1 MSQPVSRATPLS
13 IWLSAG
19 WLLLVGVTG
28 LLAPWLPLPFAPA
41 VPDLLHMAEPPAWV
55 AAPQHWLGTDPQ
67 GRDVL
72 AELVY
77 GAQQLVILSLPA
89 AALAT
94 LAGALAGGAAGF
106 WGNGGLRLPL
116 AAWLLGLATT
126 WWLLLLPG
134 GQPVVLALLGAA
146 GVAWWLRPSA
156 LLAKRLAWA
165 FPLDSL
171 FQTVLVLLGA
181 VPRLVLVLTLAAGPP
196 LGYGWFLAL
205 LVVVA
210 WPEPARQ
217 VRAQMLQV
225 RALPFIEAA
234 RAAGLPSSRV
244 WLRHALP
251 HACRPLR
258 ATAPL
263 SLAGL
268 IALESTLSFLG
279 VGRPPD
285 VASWGRLLGTLRQ
298 APDAWWLLASAGSA
312 LLLTLLALQRLA
324 QQPARKF

>member
-1 MSQPVSRATPLS
+1 MSQLASRATPLS
-13 IWLSAG
+13 VWLSAG
-19 WLLLVGVTG
+19 WLLLVGLVG

-41 VPDLLHMAEPPAWV
+41 VPDLLYMAEPPAW
-55 AAPQHWLGTDPQ
+55 ATAPRHWLGTDPL

-77 GAQQLVILSLPA
+77 GAQQVVSLSLPA

-94 LAGALAGGAAGF
+94 LVGALAGGAAGF
-106 WGNGGLRLPL
+106 WGNRGLRLPL
-116 AAWLLGLATT
+116 TAWLLALAIS

-134 GQPVVLALLGAA
+134 GHPVVLALLGAA
-146 GVAWWLRPSA
+146 GLAWWARSSSLQTNS
-156 LLAKRLAWA
+156 LAWA

-205 LVVVA
+205 LVVIA

-225 RALPFIEAA
+225 RALPFIEAVQ
-234 RAAGLPSSRV
+234 AAGLPPGRV

-285 VASWGRLLGTLRQ
+285 VASWGRLLGMLRQ
-298 APDAWWLLASAGSA
+298 APDAWWLLASAGGV
-312 LLLTLLALQRLA
+312 LLLTLLSLQRLA
-324 QQPARKF
+324 QQPEGKF